1 MADYTPVPCP
11 QCGSKQI
18 QKVSYTLWGGM
29 IGPRLLNHVKCQ
41 DCKATFNGKTGQ
53 SNARAIG
60 IYLVFTFIITAVL
73 VYALISMRG

>member
-29 IGPRLLNHVKCQ
+29 IGPRLLNHVKCL
-41 DCKATFNGKTGQ
+41 DCKTTFNGKTGK

-60 IYLVFTFIITAVL
+60 IYLLVTFVIVFFIFYL
-73 VYALISMRG
+73 VASTRG